1 MQDFC
6 PVGTSLLCAL
16 CWKAFVIVQEA
27 GAEALHFSPKC
38 HVWTSL
44 LIFAGEQVVPQRVDC
59 HTEPAGS
66 GAADWVA
73 PPVNPPAAASPV
85 HEQQQQQQDAAPVE
99 QQRPLPPVQHLRHR
113 QAVVDHHLAPSSPS
127 PVEQGRVLPEFAGS
141 IAGVQSLAQ
150 VPKSDSR
157 QAKPGL
163 SWMSLMAE
171 PMQGAALLVKDR
183 QQPLS
188 SLESVGTP
196 LGRRSPGPEAAA
208 AALSAGQ
215 QAESAHDEDQPTQQ
229 HHATAAEEPELP
241 PKKRKF
247 ARELTPPLQ
256 FGHHWATQPVFK
268 HISAAHYD
276 EHRHKG
282 HDWDAVEPLPKRHRG
297 HRVVSPDTSSS
308 SSAAAFDHRPL
319 VPAGRALNH
328 AHLEAHSAPQKEQ
341 SDPLCM
347 LLEAAEELSHNE
359 VCTLLLLSHT
369 PIYWG

>member
-1 MQDFC
+1 MH
-6 PVGTSLLCAL
+6 
-16 CWKAFVIVQEA
+16 K
-27 GAEALHFSPKC
+27 
-38 HVWTSL
+38 
-44 LIFAGEQVVPQRVDC
+44 
-59 HTEPAGS
+59 
-66 GAADWVA
+66 
-73 PPVNPPAAASPV
+73 
-85 HEQQQQQQDAAPVE
+85 QQQQQHNAAPVE

-127 PVEQGRVLPEFAGS
+127 PVEQGRVLPEVAGS
-141 IAGVQSLAQ
+141 ITGVQSLAQ

-171 PMQGAALLVKDR
+171 PMQGAALFVKDR

-196 LGRRSPGPEAAA
+196 LGRRSPGPEAPA

-229 HHATAAEEPELP
+229 QHATAAEEPELP

-256 FGHHWATQPVFK
+256 FGHHWAAQPGFK
-268 HISAAHYD
+268 HISAAHFD
-276 EHRHKG
+276 EHCHNG
-282 HDWDAVEPLPKRHRG
+282 HDWDAVVPLPKRHRG

-359 VCTLLLLSHT
+359 VCIPLLLSHT
-369 PIYWG
+369 SHLLGSMITYCAVLRYACHVHVSSVGSCQVQLLMNRGRICAYISAGPRGEPSEQG